1 MKTILLLIA
10 CLAFLYS
17 CDRLNNNKPSESAL
31 APQTITVKR
40 DSAGQMSWIDE
51 ALKKVPSNI
60 KPVQGYRFTVK
71 GDFDGDGKQETL
83 TEHYISLIDRQETNK
98 YYDDLPEYDQLVALT
113 IKKQPYAFVIA
124 DKASIDTLRIS
135 SDPQMLGLSYL
146 KNEGDLD
153 GDGADELSY
162 VVNWADWSSANTWH
176 LMSYKNKHWKELY
189 SFSIWDWQLPDLPQ
203 AVNQYGLFG
212 QEGKTVVPE
221 KDTFNVMLQKQL
233 DAFPG
238 LVKKMGGGKIR
249 VIYKNEEASEDTMVV
264 DLKHLK

>member
-1 MKTILLLIA
+1 MKTILPIIA
-10 CLAFLYS
+10 CLALLYS
-17 CDRLNNNKPSESAL
+17 CDRLSNKPPESAPV
-31 APQTITVKR
+31 PQTITVKR
-40 DSAGQMSWIDE
+40 DSGGQMSWIDE

-60 KPVQGYRFTVK
+60 KPVPGHRFVIK

-98 YYDDLPEYDQLVALT
+98 GYDNLPEYDQLVALT
-113 IKKQPYAFVIA
+113 VKKQPYAFVTDSKPA
-124 DKASIDTLRIS
+124 TDTLRIS
-135 SDPQMLGLSYL
+135 SEPQMLGLSYL

-162 VVNWADWSSANTWH
+162 VIDWADYSSLNTWYIV
-176 LMSYKNKHWKELY
+176 SYKNKQWKELY
-189 SFSIWDWQLPDLPQ
+189 SFPIWDWQLPDLPQ
-203 AVNQYGLFG
+203 SVNQYGLFG
-212 QEGKTVVPE
+212 QEGKIAVPE
-221 KDTFNVMLQKQL
+221 NDTFNVMLQKQF

-249 VIYKNEEASEDTMVV
+249 VIYRSKDASQDTMVV

>member
-1 MKTILLLIA
+1 MKTALTIA
-10 CLAFLYS
+10 CLALLCA
-17 CDRLNNNKPSESAL
+17 CDRLSNKPPEESKV
-31 APQTITVKR
+31 PQTFTIKR
-40 DSAGQMSWIDE
+40 DTTATANRLE
-51 ALKKVPSNI
+51 EVLKTIPPGI
-60 KPVQGYRFTVK
+60 KPVPGYRFIIE
-71 GDFDGDGKQETL
+71 GDFDGDGKLETL

-176 LMSYKNKHWKELY
+176 LMSCKNKHWKKLY